1 MNWFASP
8 KGFKSAVTFSLK
20 GEFYQKKWPWKHL
33 LEQVNELETE
43 GGFYTQ
49 TRRMQTEL
57 EHVEVQT
64 FSCRSHIPILGA
76 ESKPPLKRGQKV
88 PSVYDAT
95 YPERMKMD
103 SLYSLFRV
111 WKKKLYELQSC
122 LQETIISQQTSRCFL
137 AKPQHH
143 LWKGPSFHDTLGNLI
158 RNLAHLL
165 QHVGANRSKEFDLQ
179 HLHVESAL

>member
-33 LEQVNELETE
+33 VEQVNELETE

-111 WKKKLYELQSC
+111 WKKNSMNYSHACKKQ
-122 LQETIISQQTSRCFL
+122 
-137 AKPQHH
+137 
-143 LWKGPSFHDTLGNLI
+143 
-158 RNLAHLL
+158 
-165 QHVGANRSKEFDLQ
+165 
-179 HLHVESAL
+179 